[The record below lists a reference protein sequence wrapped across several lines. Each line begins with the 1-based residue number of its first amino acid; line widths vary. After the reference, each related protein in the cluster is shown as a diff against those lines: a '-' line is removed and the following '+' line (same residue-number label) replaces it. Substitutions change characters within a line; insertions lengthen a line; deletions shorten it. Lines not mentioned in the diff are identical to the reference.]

1 MDKITEQ
8 MMEIYNTYTMD
19 WMDYIVINNNLTYH
33 HIIKKENGGKRTI
46 DNGALLTDRAHE
58 YLHTI
63 ERLDVDIYNRINKIF
78 KEINGSKK
86 EPTKTQRR
94 LIDLLLC
101 EFELKNADKLIPKK
115 EKKGNK
121 KILAAYQKRVNSQL
135 GNII

>member
-19 WMDYIVINNNLTYH
+19 WMDYIIINNNLTYH

-115 EKKGNK
+115 ERKGNK

-135 GNII
+135 GI

>member
-19 WMDYIVINNNLTYH
+19 WMDYIIINNNLTYH

-135 GNII
+135 GI